1 MALVDRK
8 EEESMAVQSRLN
20 STHRGHRDVVRSSFY
35 SSAVRVAS
43 FLDYAGRGL
52 MPFGASVVRPSS
64 QLGQLFTG
72 SEDGVLCSWTL
83 YPPAQADV
91 EMDDEE
97 VDQGGAMAEDEELG
111 GGSKRRRDEDA
122 EVLGGDGGWGGMKRG
137 RRDR

>member
-1 MALVDRK
+1 
-8 EEESMAVQSRLN
+8 
-20 STHRGHRDVVRSSFY
+20 
-35 SSAVRVAS
+35 
-43 FLDYAGRGL
+43 
-52 MPFGASVVRPSS
+52 MPFGLSVIRPSPQS
-64 QLGQLFTG
+64 GQLFTG

-83 YPPAQADV
+83 SSPAQTDV

-97 VDQGGAMAEDEELG
+97 VDQGGAMAEDELG